1 MNKTPI
7 FVWVIGGIAIAT
19 SLVLTTYVLIKHF
32 QKDSIIS
39 RKDGIYLEGNK
50 ILDKDELDGD
60 VEDVVMSTDK
70 KHMCVTVQTMAP
82 KWLYYVQLT
91 DGVVS
96 EIFKIAPGYKCYFS
110 NDNSMIAFIGHTT
123 DVSANDL
130 FVFFIESKEYKN
142 YTNSQKDD
150 GGMRIYS
157 NPVWASDDTNII
169 AGFKEYDNSMTLI
182 KEGSAQIRIDN
193 MSVEDI

>member
-1 MNKTPI
+1 MRKSSI
-7 FVWVIGGIAIAT
+7 FAWIFGGIAIT
-19 SLVLTTYVLIKHF
+19 ISLVLTTFVLIKHF
-32 QKDSIIS
+32 KQEGTIS
-39 RKDGIYLEGNK
+39 RSDGIYLAGEK
-50 ILDKDELDGD
+50 IIDKEDLEGD
-60 VEDVVMSTDK
+60 VEDIVISSDK
-70 KHMCVTVQTMAP
+70 KHMCITVQTMAP

-96 EIFKIAPGYKCYFS
+96 EIFKIAPGQSCYFS

-130 FVFFIESKEYKN
+130 YIFFIESKEYEN
-142 YTNSQKDD
+142 YTNSNKDD

-157 NPVWASDDTNII
+157 NPVWASDDSNVI
-169 AGFKEYDNSMTLI
+169 ADFKEYDSTMTLI